1 MISAHVEGLHLGLV
15 DVWDA
20 ADGDARQAGV
30 DLCQCDESLGGVPRN
45 LPAAHPGVQILR
57 ELEQGETLTYAGLG
71 DPQAL
76 GDALD
81 RQAVLAQPVIGAGA
95 TEGVKV

>member
-1 MISAHVEGLHLGLV
+1 
-15 DVWDA
+15 
-20 ADGDARQAGV
+20 V
-30 DLCQCDESLGGVPRN
+30 DLGQCDESLGGVLRD

-57 ELEQGETLTYAGLG
+57 ELEQGEALTHACRG